1 MNTSLYLELNDL
13 LKEIETKFEGFP
25 ITQEK
30 AKSIKRKLNDHEQ
43 FPYRWDGRKHL
54 TDYDLYLEATD
65 QLDAHDPN
73 TGDDPI
79 WAERLDLEYD
89 EGHGQYLNPYKDG
102 VLQ

>member
-1 MNTSLYLELNDL
+1 MRDVKVEGGEFSDRADEL
-13 LKEIETKFEGFP
+13 
-25 ITQEK
+25 Q
-30 AKSIKRKLNDHEQ
+30 RKLMSHEHY
-43 FPYRWDGRKHL
+43 PYRWDGRKHL
-54 TDYDLYLEATD
+54 ADYDLYLETTD

-89 EGHGQYLNPYKDG
+89 EEHGKYLNPYKDG